1 MGEAKSRLIE
11 ELQSRGRAAVGA
23 KSWMDAKLLYEKC
36 LSITDCSAVDSKK
49 KAIFHSNLS
58 LVENN
63 MGEFEKARVAAEAAT
78 QEDAQYV
85 KAWWRL
91 GQSLIALHRSDEALE
106 ALSKAKKLDPA
117 NKALKKL
124 FEKTKLQIEEEKALM
139 MEVDKDNVTGGQTT
153 KKSST
158 SILSSS
164 SRKSNT
170 STSVKSSSDSTKE
183 SNKSI
188 IDNDDDS
195 NLFTK
200 SEPVRGY
207 KVVNGKKTSY
217 FHNELDEKSRAL
229 IGDIA
234 PKKIENSNADAATAA
249 KKSASKQGTSVWN
262 TGGTWEEK
270 DVSDW
275 ANKSLKELIH
285 QASYELPMSSPAPGA
300 VVTVSD
306 VSKLEGHASVAVVRG
321 KMRFIYEYSCSLD
334 WKLDKTDDDLN
345 CEGSLTIPDI
355 DGTIAIG
362 EGYEIHDFSIKNISD
377 NSLRPVV
384 DRFIRRGGFQEV
396 LNEKIDDWVR
406 LFRKE
411 YGPKESS

>member
-1 MGEAKSRLIE
+1 
-11 ELQSRGRAAVGA
+11 
-23 KSWMDAKLLYEKC
+23 MDAKLLYEKC
-36 LSITDCSAVDSKK
+36 LSIKDCSAVDNKK

-106 ALSKAKKLDPA
+106 ALSKAKKLDPT

-124 FEKTKLQIEEEKALM
+124 FEKTKQQIEEEKALM
-139 MEVDKDNVTGGQTT
+139 MEVDKDDDIGGQKTR
-153 KKSST
+153 KSST
-158 SILSSS
+158 STLSSS
-164 SRKSNT
+164 SRKTNA
-170 STSVKSSSDSTKE
+170 STTVKSSSDSTKE
-183 SNKSI
+183 SSKSVV
-188 IDNDDDS
+188 DNDDDS

-234 PKKIENSNADAATAA
+234 PKKIENVAANTTANT
-249 KKSASKQGTSVWN
+249 SASKQGTSVWN

-270 DVSDW
+270 DVSEW
-275 ANKSLKELIH
+275 A
-285 QASYELPMSSPAPGA
+285 
-300 VVTVSD
+300 
-306 VSKLEGHASVAVVRG
+306 
-321 KMRFIYEYSCSLD
+321 
-334 WKLDKTDDDLN
+334 
-345 CEGSLTIPDI
+345 
-355 DGTIAIG
+355 
-362 EGYEIHDFSIKNISD
+362 
-377 NSLRPVV
+377 
-384 DRFIRRGGFQEV
+384 
-396 LNEKIDDWVR
+396 
-406 LFRKE
+406 
-411 YGPKESS
+411 